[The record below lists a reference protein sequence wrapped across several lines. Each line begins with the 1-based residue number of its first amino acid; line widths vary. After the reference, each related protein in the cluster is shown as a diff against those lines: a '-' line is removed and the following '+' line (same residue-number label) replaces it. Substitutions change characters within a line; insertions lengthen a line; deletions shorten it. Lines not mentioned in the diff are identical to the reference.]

1 MKKLLLASLIWIG
14 VAGVTH
20 ASPKAC
26 FVLMAANSTGNNGTT
41 TCTVTPDP
49 GFFISDLTL
58 TGTDDYTGY
67 LDGSPVVSFNATLD
81 QSTTI
86 FSIPTFCAVL
96 TDASDNSAPCFNTV
110 LPANTVAGLD
120 LSSFSVR
127 LTNASNT
134 VAGGDVVGDSIALFL
149 SFGET
154 LRPPPPPPMPE
165 PSSLLLLSSGL
176 VALGFVKRKLLRT

>member
-20 ASPKAC
+20 ASPNDC
-26 FVLMAANSTGNNGTT
+26 FVLMGANTTGNSGT
-41 TCTVTPDP
+41 TCTVTADP

-58 TGTDDYTGY
+58 TGSDDYTGY
-67 LDGSPVVSFNATLD
+67 LDGTPVVTFNATLD
-81 QSTTI
+81 QSTTV

-96 TDASDNSAPCFNTV
+96 TNASDNSTPCFNTV
-110 LPANTVAGLD
+110 LPANTVTGLD
-120 LSSFSVR
+120 LSSFTLR

-134 VAGGDVVGDSIALFL
+134 VIGGDVVGDSIALFL

-154 LRPPPPPPMPE
+154 ESPPPPPPMPE

-176 VALGFVKRKLLRT
+176 VGLGFMKRKLLRT